1 MLSEQRKHSL
11 MMALAYANQF
21 FREGTNELNGAGPE
35 RSNIAANQL
44 RAALFHL
51 DETSVPEVIAWPV

>member
-1 MLSEQRKHSL
+1 
-11 MMALAYANQF
+11 MALAYANQF
-21 FREGTNELNGAGPE
+21 FREGTNELNGASPE

-44 RAALFHL
+44 RAALFYL